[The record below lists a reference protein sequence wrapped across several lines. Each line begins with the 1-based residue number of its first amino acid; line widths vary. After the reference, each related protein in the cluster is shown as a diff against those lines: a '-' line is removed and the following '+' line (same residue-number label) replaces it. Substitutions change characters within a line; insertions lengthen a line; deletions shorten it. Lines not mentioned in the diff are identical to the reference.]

1 MWGAVLAQGDAGE
14 SSQRGEGFLS
24 TESTTDSL
32 RRCCPPHRYRA
43 PELLL
48 GMTTQTT
55 SIDMW

>member
-1 MWGAVLAQGDAGE
+1 MAQRDAGK
-14 SSQRGEGFLS
+14 SLQCSGGFLGATVPLS
-24 TESTTDSL
+24 
-32 RRCCPPHRYRA
+32 RCCPLRRYRA

>member
-1 MWGAVLAQGDAGE
+1 MLARGDAGQ
-14 SSQRGEGFLS
+14 SSQCGGGFLCAGS
-24 TESTTDSL
+24 ATVPL
-32 RRCCPPHRYRA
+32 RRCCPPRRYRA